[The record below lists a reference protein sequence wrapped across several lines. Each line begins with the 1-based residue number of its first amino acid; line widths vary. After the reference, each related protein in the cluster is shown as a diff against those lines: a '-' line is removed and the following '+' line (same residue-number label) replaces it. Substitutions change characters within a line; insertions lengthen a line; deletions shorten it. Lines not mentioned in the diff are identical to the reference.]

1 MKKKNNSARKRPTR
15 RTGQSASPKASLN
28 SRARLRDNFFRHQ
41 IDPAQLLQA
50 FAHLPGVLYFVK
62 DARSRL
68 MAISQEA
75 IARLGFQ
82 TEEDLLGRTP
92 HEYLPPEL
100 ADKYL
105 ADDQRVVRHGK
116 PLRNLVEMWF
126 NEQGFRDWIIT
137 DKFPLR
143 DARGQVVGLIGTIQ
157 TFEARR
163 KMLAHLGPVGE
174 AADYIREHLGE
185 PVMLADIAHHAGLSE
200 RQLQRLFRRAF
211 GLTMQQ
217 FIIQSRIQAAIH
229 ALTHSERSI
238 AEIALMFG
246 FSDQSAFTNK
256 LREVTGLPPRLY
268 RERYVARLT
277 P

>member
-1 MKKKNNSARKRPTR
+1 MKRPAKK
-15 RTGQSASPKASLN
+15 TGQPAVSPEASLK
-28 SRARLRDNFFRHQ
+28 SRARLRDNFFRRQ
-41 IDPAQLLQA
+41 IDPEQLLQP

-62 DARSRL
+62 DAQSRL
-68 MAISQEA
+68 MAISRESA
-75 IARLGFQ
+75 VRMGFR
-82 TEEDLLGRTP
+82 TEDEIIGRTV
-92 HEYLPPEL
+92 HDYLPPEL

-105 ADDQRVVRHGK
+105 ADDQWVVRHGK
-116 PLRNLVEMWF
+116 PLRNIVEMWF

-163 KMLAHLGPVGE
+163 KMLAHLSPVGK
-174 AADYIREHLGE
+174 AVDYIGEQLGE
-185 PVMLADIAHHAGLSE
+185 PVMLSAIARHAGLSQ

-229 ALTHSERSI
+229 ELTHSDRSI
-238 AEIALMFG
+238 SQIAIMFG

-256 LREVTGLPPRLY
+256 CRDITGLPPRCY
-268 RERYVARLT
+268 RERYLT
-277 P
+277 KITS